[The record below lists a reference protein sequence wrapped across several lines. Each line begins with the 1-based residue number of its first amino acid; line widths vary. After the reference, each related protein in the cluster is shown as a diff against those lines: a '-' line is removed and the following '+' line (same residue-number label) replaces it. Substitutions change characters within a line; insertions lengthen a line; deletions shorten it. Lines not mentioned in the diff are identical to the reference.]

1 MEEQGIKK
9 IGEID
14 GINLYY
20 DKYVEENNFLMG
32 KKGKSQNSGLMYMPY
47 LSQEQIKEQPQ
58 QDFNERLQVET
69 LNTDVD
75 FIIGSTEDVEK
86 YRQALELYRNR

>member
-14 GINLYY
+14 GVNLYY

-32 KKGKSQNSGLMYMPY
+32 KKGKSNNAGMLYMPY
-47 LSQEQIKEQPQ
+47 ISQEETPVQE
-58 QDFNERLQVET
+58 DLQEAEVK
-69 LNTDVD
+69 NTDVD
-75 FIIGSTEDVEK
+75 FIIGSTEDLEK
-86 YRQALELYRNR
+86 YKMALELYRKR